1 MEYGELVA
9 YYRKKM
15 LERYEAVKEAPEMQQ
30 IREKLRSA
38 DAETLREVLNLL
50 DKQKG

>member
-9 YYRKKM
+9 YYREKLM
-15 LERYEAVKEAPEMQQ
+15 ERYKAAAETQEMQQ

-38 DAETLREVLNLL
+38 DAETLKKVLDLL